1 VDALVAEDQRELF
14 GAGSESEVGAL
25 IMGTDPVA
33 TDATI
38 SRLLGDDPEADFPTH
53 PFHFDRNHI
62 LLASET
68 GLCRVAAPDIE
79 IVGDYASGQHPLRVD
94 RQAADTDELTRRA
107 IAAEVPTF
115 LRLRQDLLKSNAGQ
129 YVALRSGRVLAVADT
144 VDHLGKL
151 AALEGRTADVPGI
164 LIKKTLEDERLDVYA
179 TV

>member
-1 VDALVAEDQRELF
+1 
-14 GAGSESEVGAL
+14 
-25 IMGTDPVA
+25 MGTDPVA

-38 SRLLGDDPEADFPTH
+38 ARLLGVDPESDFPTH

-68 GLCRVAAPDIE
+68 GLGRVTAPDIE
-79 IVGDYASGQHPLRVD
+79 VVGDYGSRQHPLRVD

-129 YVALRSGRVLAVADT
+129 YAALGSGRVLAVADT
-144 VDHLGKL
+144 VDHPGKL

-164 LIKKTLEDERLDVYA
+164 LIKKILPPDLEDERLDVYA
-179 TV
+179 SV